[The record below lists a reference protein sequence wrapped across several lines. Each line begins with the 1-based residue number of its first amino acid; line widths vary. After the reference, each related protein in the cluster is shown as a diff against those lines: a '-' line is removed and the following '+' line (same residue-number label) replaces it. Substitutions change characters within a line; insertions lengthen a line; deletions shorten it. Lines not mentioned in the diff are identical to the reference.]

1 MLKVEKI
8 KVEGLKITF
17 QLKKEETMPEKILA
31 VDDEPD
37 MLKLLSM
44 IIREK
49 TPYEIVTTNNPFEA
63 MEMVKKGGFEI
74 VIADLK
80 MPGLDGVELLESI
93 KQVDKDTAVI
103 IITAYGTAESAD
115 EAMHKGAFDF
125 ITKPFRKEQILYT
138 IDRAVKWVNLQKEN
152 RMLKERLKKVEG

>member
-1 MLKVEKI
+1 
-8 KVEGLKITF
+8 
-17 QLKKEETMPEKILA
+17 MPEKILA

-49 TPYEIVTTNNPFEA
+49 TPYEITATNNPIEA
-63 MEMVKKGGFEI
+63 IELSKQGGFDL

-80 MPGLDGVELLESI
+80 MPGLDGVELLEGIKSI
-93 KQVDKDTAVI
+93 DEDIPVI
-103 IITAYGTAESAD
+103 IITAYGTIESAT

-125 ITKPFRKEQILYT
+125 ITKPFRKEQILYA
-138 IDRAVKWVNLQKEN
+138 IDKALKWLRLQREN
-152 RMLKERLKKVEG
+152 KMLKEQLKKVNSE